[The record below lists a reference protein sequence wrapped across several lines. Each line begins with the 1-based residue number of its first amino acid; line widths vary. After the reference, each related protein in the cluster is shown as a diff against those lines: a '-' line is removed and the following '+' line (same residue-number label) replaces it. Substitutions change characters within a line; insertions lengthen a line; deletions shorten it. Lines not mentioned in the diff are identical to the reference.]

1 MLQLNE
7 SLKHGLHEYNDWTK
21 NQVREEAFNMK
32 NALESLA
39 KREFT
44 NHFEAVENLKKAQV
58 EMQGKVEKEQQ
69 EMTTFQGRIQG
80 LAATL
85 GSALESLNFAAS
97 SLDAK
102 EKTYERQQALSFQEI
117 NDVLANHT
125 VQIGGNKEA
134 ISKGVDEMKG
144 RLDTLREEITNI
156 LASDRGTMQS
166 SDKDISDRISAMRS
180 ALNDDVARLQEFA
193 NQVSTGL
200 KSSVEDEAKDVE
212 SLRANITKVHNTVEK
227 HSSEMESIKSQQ
239 DTIAADT
246 QSNGNLLTSV
256 SSKVA
261 EAEARLVE
269 LSKQLDRDSLTNK
282 DAIESATKDTSQI
295 GEELNKKQAS
305 IDSLQ
310 SQIGEIKG
318 TNKNLAKQE
327 ASDFTAIRTSVQ
339 GLAEEIAKA
348 EAIKEELTKLSA
360 NNHES
365 FAAAQQSID
374 DIKDKAKSLRG
385 DISTQDVDISG
396 MLARIGLVEKA
407 GQTLK
412 RKSARNKKQVDS
424 EISDLQTKLGE
435 MLGLKSDIAAFS
447 SKAFRQISN
456 VASEIDSV
464 KAGGDKNSQDAWK
477 KLGRLSD
484 KLDEHIAKAEPVLSK
499 ATADQ
504 ATLSKDVHDLDAFKS
519 DTSNLQAKL
528 VKELTDV
535 TQSLGILDTKFSGQ
549 NVDVQGKIA
558 KIEGEV
564 QDLPTKAEVD
574 KGIADA
580 KDIGNK
586 NAQDLGDLSQKV
598 DQVKADVA
606 ASETKI
612 NKVTS
617 SVGEHIQRSDKQTGS
632 IASTLSGEGD
642 TLAKMARK
650 LKDKELEEKVNRIF
664 GRK

>member
-1 MLQLNE
+1 
-7 SLKHGLHEYNDWTK
+7 
-21 NQVREEAFNMK
+21 
-32 NALESLA
+32 
-39 KREFT
+39 
-44 NHFEAVENLKKAQV
+44 
-58 EMQGKVEKEQQ
+58 
-69 EMTTFQGRIQG
+69 
-80 LAATL
+80 
-85 GSALESLNFAAS
+85 
-97 SLDAK
+97 
-102 EKTYERQQALSFQEI
+102 
-117 NDVLANHT
+117 
-125 VQIGGNKEA
+125 
-134 ISKGVDEMKG
+134 MKG
-144 RLDTLREEITNI
+144 RLDSLREEITNI

-200 KSSVEDEAKDVE
+200 KGSVDDEAKDVE
-212 SLRANITKVHNTVEK
+212 SLRANITRVHNTVEK

-246 QSNGNLLTSV
+246 QSNSNLLMSV

-269 LSKQLDRDSLTNK
+269 LSKQLDRDSFTNK

-295 GEELNKKQAS
+295 GEELSRKQAS
-305 IDSLQ
+305 IDALQ
-310 SQIGEIKG
+310 SQMGEIKD

-339 GLAEEIAKA
+339 GLGQEITKA
-348 EAIKEELTKLSA
+348 EAIKEELTRLSA

-365 FAAAQQSID
+365 FAAALQSID
-374 DIKDKAKSLRG
+374 DIKDKAKSLRA
-385 DISTQDVDISG
+385 DIRTQDVDISG
-396 MLARIGLVEKA
+396 MLARIGVVEKA
-407 GQTLK
+407 GTTLQS
-412 RKSARNKKQVDS
+412 KSARNKKQIDTQ
-424 EISDLQTKLGE
+424 IGDLQTKLGE
-435 MLGLKSDIAAFS
+435 VLGLKSDIAAFS
-447 SKAFRQISN
+447 RKAFRQISN

-464 KAGGDKNSQDAWK
+464 KAGGDRSSQDAWK
-477 KLGRLSD
+477 KLGRMSD
-484 KLDEHIAKAEPVLSK
+484 KLDGHIAKTEPVLSK

-504 ATLSKDVHDLDAFKS
+504 TKLSKDVHDLVAFKS

-558 KIEGEV
+558 RIEGEV

-598 DQVKADVA
+598 NEVKADVA
-606 ASETKI
+606 ASEAKI
-612 NKVTS
+612 SKVTS
-617 SVGEHIQRSDKQTGS
+617 SVGDHIQRSDKQTGS

-650 LKDKELEEKVNRIF
+650 LKDKELEEKVKRVF
-664 GRK
+664 GTK